1 MPDVII
7 TEFMD
12 DSAVSR
18 LSEAFV
24 TLYDPS
30 LADDPVRL
38 SSLVSEAR
46 ALVVRNRT
54 QVDSRLLSGALRLSC
69 VGRLGVGLD
78 NIDVNECH
86 RRGITVYPATGAN
99 SASVA
104 EFVITAALVLLRGAW
119 FRSSDVAEGAWPRKA
134 MIGREVGG
142 KTLGLVGFGGIARE
156 TAARARALG
165 MRIVASDPY
174 LDTDHP
180 AWETAKRLCIDSVF
194 READVL
200 SLHVPL
206 TSETRRLANETR
218 IQLMRPGAVLINT
231 SRGGVVD
238 EAALAEALAAG
249 RIAGAALDVFEREP
263 LPAGDGMRFRGL
275 NVILTPHI
283 AGLTEE
289 SGARVG
295 DLVSRRVLEHLTS

>member
-12 DSAVSR
+12 DRAISR
-18 LSEAFV
+18 LSEAFE
-24 TLYDPS
+24 TLYEPS

-38 SSLVSEAR
+38 SSLVSDAR

-54 QVDSRLLSGALRLSC
+54 RVDSALLSGANRLAC
-69 VGRLGVGLD
+69 IGRLGVGLD
-78 NIDVNECH
+78 NIDVEEC
-86 RRGITVYPATGAN
+86 RRREITVYPATGAN
-99 SASVA
+99 SAAVA

-119 FRSSDVAEGAWPRKA
+119 FRSSDVAKGAWPRET
-134 MIGREVGG
+134 MIGREIGG

-156 TAARARALG
+156 TAWRARALG
-165 MRIVASDPY
+165 MRIVAADPY
-174 LDTDHP
+174 LDSDHP
-180 AWETAKRLCIDSVF
+180 AWKTAKRLSIDSVF

-206 TSETRRLANETR
+206 TSETRQLANETR
-218 IQLMRPGAVLINT
+218 LRLMRPGAILINT
-231 SRGGVVD
+231 SRGGVVNED
-238 EAALAEALAAG
+238 ALAEALVAG
-249 RIAGAALDVFEREP
+249 RVAGAALDVFEREP
-263 LPAGDGMRFRGL
+263 LPAGDGMRFQGL

-289 SGARVG
+289 SSARVG
-295 DLVSRRVLEHLTS
+295 QLVSQRVLEHLAA